1 MREKL
6 ENILFSQL
14 KISLPAEFKAMLVRG
29 HSTNDRHIPYISL
42 DVGELRPFG
51 DLQSSDGMFEA
62 DVSVAI
68 ADSAHGIEY
77 PELFKR
83 IRAVMSAF
91 ENFSY
96 AEENILINA
105 IYYENETDARDDNN
119 LGAVLTYKLV
129 FQILRNRF
137 VVDF

>member
-6 ENILFSQL
+6 ENILFTKL
-14 KISLPAEFKAMLVRG
+14 KASFPAEFKTMLVRG

-42 DVGELRPFG
+42 DVGEFRPFG

-68 ADSAHGIEY
+68 ADSAHDIEY

-96 AEENILINA
+96 TEDNILINA
-105 IYYENETDARDDNN
+105 LYYENETDARDDNN
-119 LGAVLTYKLV
+119 LGCVMTFKAVVQFL
-129 FQILRNRF
+129 
-137 VVDF
+137 

>member
-6 ENILFSQL
+6 ESILYSKL
-14 KISLPAEFKAMLVRG
+14 KASLPLEFKTMLVRG
-29 HSTNDRHIPYISL
+29 HSTNDRHISYISL
-42 DVGELRPFG
+42 DVGEPRPFD

-62 DVSVAI
+62 DVNIAI
-68 ADSAHGIEY
+68 ADSAHDIEY

-119 LGAVLTYKLV
+119 LGCVMTFQAAVQFL
-129 FQILRNRF
+129 
-137 VVDF
+137 

>member
-6 ENILFSQL
+6 ENILFTKL
-14 KISLPAEFKAMLVRG
+14 KASLPEEFKTMLVRG

-42 DVGELRPFG
+42 DVGELRPYG

-68 ADSAHGIEY
+68 ADSAHDIEY

-83 IRAVMSAF
+83 IRAVISAF

-96 AEENILINA
+96 SEDNILINA
-105 IYYENETDARDDNN
+105 IYYESETDARDDNN
-119 LGAVLTYKLV
+119 LGCVMTFKAIVQFL
-129 FQILRNRF
+129 
-137 VVDF
+137 

>member
-6 ENILFSQL
+6 ENILFAQL
-14 KISLPAEFKAMLVRG
+14 KASLPAEFKTMLVRG

-51 DLQSSDGMFEA
+51 DLQSSDRMFEA
-62 DVSVAI
+62 DISVAI
-68 ADSAHGIEY
+68 ADSAHDIEY
-77 PELFKR
+77 PELFKC

-96 AEENILINA
+96 AEDNILINA
-105 IYYENETDARDDNN
+105 IYYESETDARDDNN
-119 LGAVLTYKLV
+119 IGCVMIFKAVVQFL
-129 FQILRNRF
+129 
-137 VVDF
+137 

>member
-6 ENILFSQL
+6 ENILFTKL
-14 KISLPAEFKAMLVRG
+14 KASLPAEFKTMLVRG

-51 DLQSSDGMFEA
+51 DLQSSDGMFES
-62 DVSVAI
+62 DVNVAI
-68 ADSAHGIEY
+68 ADSAHDIEY

-105 IYYENETDARDDNN
+105 IYYESETDARDDNN
-119 LGAVLTYKLV
+119 MGI
-129 FQILRNRF
+129 ILAYR
-137 VVDF
+137 VILQSL

>member
-6 ENILFSQL
+6 ENILFSKL
-14 KISLPAEFKAMLVRG
+14 KASLPAEFKAMLVRG

-42 DVGELRPFG
+42 DVGELRPFD

-68 ADSAHGIEY
+68 ADSAHDIEY

-96 AEENILINA
+96 AKENILINA
-105 IYYENETDARDDNN
+105 LYFENETDARDENN
-119 LGAVLTYKLV
+119 MGI
-129 FQILRNRF
+129 ILAYRVILQF
-137 VVDF
+137 L

>member
-6 ENILFSQL
+6 ENILFSKL
-14 KISLPAEFKAMLVRG
+14 KASLPAEFKTMLVRG

-68 ADSAHGIEY
+68 ADSAHDIEY

-96 AEENILINA
+96 TEDNILINA
-105 IYYENETDARDDNN
+105 LYYESETDARDNN
-119 LGAVLTYKLV
+119 NMGIILV
-129 FQILRNRF
+129 YRAILQF
-137 VVDF
+137 L

>member
-6 ENILFSQL
+6 ENILFTKL
-14 KISLPAEFKAMLVRG
+14 KASLPAEFKTMLVRG

-62 DVSVAI
+62 DVNIAI
-68 ADSAHGIEY
+68 ADSAHDIEY

-83 IRAVMSAF
+83 IRALMSAF
-91 ENFSY
+91 ENFTC

-105 IYYENETDARDDNN
+105 LYYESETDARDDNN
-119 LGAVLTYKLV
+119 MGI
-129 FQILRNRF
+129 ILAYRVILQF
-137 VVDF
+137 L

>member
-1 MREKL
+1 MRERL
-6 ENILFSQL
+6 ENILFAQL
-14 KISLPAEFKAMLVRG
+14 KASFPAEFKTMLVRG

-68 ADSAHGIEY
+68 ADSAHDIKY
-77 PELFKR
+77 LELFKR

-96 AEENILINA
+96 AKENILINA
-105 IYYENETDARDDNN
+105 LYFENETDARDDNN
-119 LGAVLTYKLV
+119 LGVVLTYKLV

>member
-62 DVSVAI
+62 DVNIAI
-68 ADSAHGIEY
+68 ADSAHDIKY
-77 PELFKR
+77 LELFKR

-96 AEENILINA
+96 AKENILINA
-105 IYYENETDARDDNN
+105 LYFENETDARDDNN

>member
-6 ENILFSQL
+6 ENILFTKL
-14 KISLPAEFKAMLVRG
+14 KASLPAEFKTMLVRG
-29 HSTNDRHIPYISL
+29 HSTNDRHIPYSSL

-51 DLQSSDGMFEA
+51 DLQSTDGIFEA
-62 DVSVAI
+62 DVNVAI
-68 ADSAHGIEY
+68 ADSAHDIEY
-77 PELFKR
+77 TELFKR

-105 IYYENETDARDDNN
+105 IYYESETDARDDNN
-119 LGAVLTYKLV
+119 LGCVMTFKAVVQFL
-129 FQILRNRF
+129 
-137 VVDF
+137 

>member
-6 ENILFSQL
+6 ENILFTKL
-14 KISLPAEFKAMLVRG
+14 KASLPAEFKTMLVRG

-51 DLQSSDGMFEA
+51 DLQSTDGIFEA

-68 ADSAHGIEY
+68 ADSARDIEY
-77 PELFKR
+77 TELFKR

-96 AEENILINA
+96 AEDNILINA
-105 IYYENETDARDDNN
+105 IYYESETDARDDNN
-119 LGAVLTYKLV
+119 IGCVMIFKAVVQFL
-129 FQILRNRF
+129 
-137 VVDF
+137 

>member
-6 ENILFSQL
+6 ENILFSKL
-14 KISLPAEFKAMLVRG
+14 KASLPAEFKTMLVRG

-68 ADSAHGIEY
+68 ADSAHDIEY

-105 IYYENETDARDDNN
+105 LYYERETDARDDNN
-119 LGAVLTYKLV
+119 MGI
-129 FQILRNRF
+129 ILAYR
-137 VVDF
+137 VIIQSL

>member
-6 ENILFSQL
+6 ESILYSKL
-14 KISLPAEFKAMLVRG
+14 KASLPAEFKTILVRG

-62 DVSVAI
+62 DVNIAI
-68 ADSAHGIEY
+68 ADSDHDIEY

-96 AEENILINA
+96 TEDNILINA
-105 IYYENETDARDDNN
+105 LYYESETDARDDNN
-119 LGAVLTYKLV
+119 MGIILV
-129 FQILRNRF
+129 YRAILQF
-137 VVDF
+137 L

>member
-6 ENILFSQL
+6 EYILFAQL
-14 KISLPAEFKAMLVRG
+14 KASLPAEFKTMLVRG

-62 DVSVAI
+62 DVNIAI
-68 ADSAHGIEY
+68 ADSAHDIEY

-96 AEENILINA
+96 AEDNILINA
-105 IYYENETDARDDNN
+105 IYYESETDARDENN
-119 LGAVLTYKLV
+119 MGIILV
-129 FQILRNRF
+129 YRVILQF
-137 VVDF
+137 L

>member
-1 MREKL
+1 
-6 ENILFSQL
+6 
-14 KISLPAEFKAMLVRG
+14 MLVCG

-68 ADSAHGIEY
+68 ADSAHDIEY
-77 PELFKR
+77 PELFKC

-96 AEENILINA
+96 AEDNILINA
-105 IYYENETDARDDNN
+105 IYYESETDARDENN
-119 LGAVLTYKLV
+119 MGIILV
-129 FQILRNRF
+129 YRVILQF
-137 VVDF
+137 L

>member
-6 ENILFSQL
+6 ENILYSKL
-14 KISLPAEFKAMLVRG
+14 KASLPAEFKTMLVRG

-51 DLQSSDGMFEA
+51 DLQSTDGMFEA

-68 ADSAHGIEY
+68 ADSAHDIEY

-96 AEENILINA
+96 AEDNILINA

-119 LGAVLTYKLV
+119 MGI
-129 FQILRNRF
+129 ILAYR
-137 VVDF
+137 VILQSL

>member
-6 ENILFSQL
+6 ENILYSKL
-14 KISLPAEFKAMLVRG
+14 KTSLPAEFKTMLVRG

-68 ADSAHGIEY
+68 ADSAHDIEY

>member
-6 ENILFSQL
+6 ENILFTKL
-14 KISLPAEFKAMLVRG
+14 KASLPAEFKTMLVRG

-62 DVSVAI
+62 DLSIAI
-68 ADSAHGIEY
+68 ADSAHDIEY

-96 AEENILINA
+96 AEDNILINA
-105 IYYENETDARDDNN
+105 IYYESETDARDENN
-119 LGAVLTYKLV
+119 MGIILV
-129 FQILRNRF
+129 YRVILQF
-137 VVDF
+137 L

>member
-6 ENILFSQL
+6 ENILFTKL
-14 KISLPAEFKAMLVRG
+14 KASLPAKFKAMLVRG

-42 DVGELRPFG
+42 AVGELRPFG
-51 DLQSSDGMFEA
+51 DLQFSDGMFEA
-62 DVSVAI
+62 DVNIAI
-68 ADSAHGIEY
+68 ADSAHDIEY

-96 AEENILINA
+96 TEDNILINA
-105 IYYENETDARDDNN
+105 LYYESETDARDDNN
-119 LGAVLTYKLV
+119 MGIILV
-129 FQILRNRF
+129 YRAILQF
-137 VVDF
+137 L